1 MLSHFAPNPLD
12 FLPLS
17 FKALKNPPKL
27 LHYVGELKHLQAPL
41 KVAIVGTRRPST
53 YTQQMTSALA
63 KELSKTGA
71 VVISGGAL
79 GVDIIAQK
87 NALPATIMCAPC
99 SLERIYPPSNAEV
112 ICQIAKEGLIL
123 SEYAKDFQPYRFT
136 FLERN
141 RLVVA
146 LSDLVVIPEA
156 QENSGSM
163 ASAKL
168 ALELKKPLFVLPQ
181 RLFESPGTNAL
192 LAHNQARAIYDI
204 AVFVGD
210 LARQFGLST
219 PTPPPTKPADDEFLA
234 FCQKSPSF
242 EEAYA
247 VFGDLVLEQELLG
260 VVKRENGRV
269 VLV

>member
-1 MLSHFAPNPLD
+1 MQSHFTPKPLD

-27 LHYVGELKHLQAPL
+27 LHYVGELRHLQAPL
-41 KVAIVGTRRPST
+41 KVALVGTRKPTT
-53 YTQQMTSALA
+53 YTQQCTATLARELA
-63 KELSKTGA
+63 KIGA

-87 NALPATIMCAPC
+87 NALPATIMLAPC
-99 SLERIYPPSNAEV
+99 SLERIYPPSNAQV
-112 ICQIAKEGLIL
+112 IKEIAKEGLIL
-123 SEYAKDFQPYRFT
+123 SEYTKDLQPHRYT

-141 RLVVA
+141 RLVIA
-146 LSDLVVIPEA
+146 LSDVVVIPEA

-163 ASAKL
+163 ASARL
-168 ALELKKPLFVLPQ
+168 AQELNKPLFVLPQ

-192 LAHNQARAIYDI
+192 LAQNKAQAIYDI
-204 AVFVGD
+204 VEFVGD
-210 LARQFGLST
+210 LARDFGLSLPVAKT
-219 PTPPPTKPADDEFLA
+219 QSTNTDFLE

-247 VFGDLVLEQELLG
+247 VFGDLLLEQELLG

-269 VLV
+269 VVL

>member
-1 MLSHFAPNPLD
+1 M
-12 FLPLS
+12 
-17 FKALKNPPKL
+17 
-27 LHYVGELKHLQAPL
+27 GELKHLQAPL

-63 KELSKTGA
+63 KELSKTGV

-168 ALELKKPLFVLPQ
+168 ALELKNPSLSCPKGFL
-181 RLFESPGTNAL
+181 R
-192 LAHNQARAIYDI
+192 ARAQTLCSRTI
-204 AVFVGD
+204 
-210 LARQFGLST
+210 
-219 PTPPPTKPADDEFLA
+219 KPARFTT
-234 FCQKSPSF
+234 
-242 EEAYA
+242 
-247 VFGDLVLEQELLG
+247 
-260 VVKRENGRV
+260 
-269 VLV
+269 

>member
-1 MLSHFAPNPLD
+1 MLSPFAPKPLD

-41 KVAIVGTRRPST
+41 KVAIVGTRKPNT
-53 YTQQMTSALA
+53 YTQQMTATLA
-63 KELSKTGA
+63 KELVKIGA
-71 VVISGGAL
+71 VVASGGAL

-87 NALPATIMCAPC
+87 NALPSTIMCAPC
-99 SLERIYPPSNAEV
+99 SLKRIYPPSNAKIIQE
-112 ICQIAKEGLIL
+112 IAKVGLIL
-123 SEYAKDFQPYRFT
+123 SEYTEDFQPYRFT

-141 RLVVA
+141 RLVIA
-146 LSDLVVIPEA
+146 LSDLVIIPEA

-163 ASAKL
+163 ASARL
-168 ALELKKPLFVLPQ
+168 ALELNKPLFVLPQ

-192 LAHNQARAIYDI
+192 LAQNKAKAIYST
-204 AVFVGD
+204 AAFVEG
-210 LARQFGLST
+210 LARDFGLNVPQT
-219 PTPPPTKPADDEFLA
+219 LPDPTEVGFLE

-247 VFGDLVLEQELLG
+247 LFGDLVLEQELLG
-260 VVKRENGRV
+260 VVKREKGRV
-269 VLV
+269 VVQ